1 MVKSGVEVVC
11 GEERGVWRW
20 CVVKSGV
27 EVLSGEEW
35 CGGGV
40 W

>member
-1 MVKSGVEVVC
+1 MVKSGVEKVVC
-11 GEERGVWRW
+11 GEER
-20 CVVKSGV
+20 SV
-27 EVLSGEEW
+27 EVVCGEEW

>member
-1 MVKSGVEVVC
+1 MK
-11 GEERGVWRW
+11 RGVWRW

-27 EVLSGEEW
+27 EVVCGEEW